1 MKPKWPVKVKEMTS
15 NLAFLQPLK
24 CCHQVFLNFSVWNF
38 CIGSNFVGFY
48 YLLRGTFVSE
58 FFLLMASVAVTIS
71 AVVVIVVV
79 GVNDVRFRL
88 LDDVFVEDTPDDVF
102 NE

>member
-1 MKPKWPVKVKEMTS
+1 MS
-15 NLAFLQPLK
+15 
-24 CCHQVFLNFSVWNF
+24 
-38 CIGSNFVGFY
+38 
-48 YLLRGTFVSE
+48 
-58 FFLLMASVAVTIS
+58 SVAVTIS

-88 LDDVFVEDTPDDVF
+88 LDDEFVEDTPDDVF

>member
-1 MKPKWPVKVKEMTS
+1 MLSSGFFKLLCLE
-15 NLAFLQPLK
+15 FLYWLK
-24 CCHQVFLNFSVWNF
+24 F
-38 CIGSNFVGFY
+38 CW
-48 YLLRGTFVSE
+48 LLLPLRGTFVSE

-88 LDDVFVEDTPDDVF
+88 LDDEFVEDTPDDVF